1 MTNIPPKSNTKKT
14 PKQSPKIQM
23 NNYPFDLYQTS
34 PLVSNHEKLKNMDAL
49 KRNPVETPKFM
60 KGKNMNIEPKEFVQH
75 TWDVSNQKKMESL
88 IKKSNANSQG
98 LLDQLKSMRE
108 NERKKMETLKL
119 VDSAD
124 ASKSLKDAI
133 SFQGS
138 CMQMCP
144 IFECVRRDVE
154 NSLSKI
160 EKNNYGNVNYK
171 TAMKVFSRPAAFAPP
186 PLPSDVRPPKVLV
199 QSLNY
204 IIDNLLDLLPENESF
219 IWDRTRSIR
228 QDFTLQNYFGPECVE
243 CNEKIVRIHI
253 LILHSMIKSGIEYSK
268 QQELEQLNKTIIT
281 LCDIY
286 DEGRKRGYVYPNEA
300 EIRSYR
306 CLLNPRDSNIDVQ
319 AHGLS
324 EDVLNDDMFSIS
336 MTFRRI
342 MSSSTI
348 KERGAPSK
356 KKNGLNLTRTF
367 FKLIQNESKVPLLLA
382 MFLENYVNEMR
393 FYGLLKIK
401 VSWSKKLIDKVSFDT
416 ATDLFLF
423 NNDQEIME
431 LCDFYNIE
439 YDASNRTFNLSTLM
453 TDNPAGIDKKKA
465 LGDVSLRFIDDKLKS
480 IGSKSRIINMN
491 RHVNDMKPTFKSPKP
506 MKIAEKPLKQAQTTP
521 VNKKEKKDLRTVDK
535 EKSKKKAS
543 EETPKEATALSST
556 QTTEKKKENR
566 EGGFNKSQIINNTP
580 VMEFKKR
587 NDLFNQT
594 PSKITPNNPTKIVN
608 LEVGKK
614 TATDSPGI
622 DVDEIKKNTFK
633 IIYQELIEETSE
645 ILLNNLTEN
654 IVRNEIIKVKN
665 DFRKVQNTKS
675 EEPKAADLPNVKD
688 VVVDKK
694 QRESLL
700 LDFLK
705 SPTISNKLKSFS
717 TANDHENVILTP
729 LKKIKR
735 KLKISKDLFSHSK
748 KNQVI
753 LKNYINHVSYNM
765 KSNNLFNKFDNFD
778 IYWNCYSSDWSD
790 VSIKAILKLLSINK
804 IPFLYNHEK
813 INLKVCKYGIND
825 NLENTQLLM
834 FNTGINTS
842 NIHDFDEH
850 MESERIKLIDIL
862 DQLKNKCCMKVD
874 VLILFWKN
882 DGLSMFDLKFFEKY
896 DFVNSFKVLDIENS
910 SVVQTL
916 ELALNR
922 ISIDFDFKLNGDVGK
937 NILQSRYKD
946 EISKNEASM
955 ISMSKLDEIQRSLRK
970 ARKVVE
976 YKNEGRL
983 FEDVNTNKKRKLS
996 TTETGKKKK
1005 YSFNTSEPLSS
1016 NSTFES
1022 PSASFLVNKNNIP
1035 TLNFG
1040 NNNQRKSTFN
1050 YKNDR
1055 GRRIITPIEQSNF
1068 MTSSSS
1074 PKL

>member
-1 MTNIPPKSNTKKT
+1 MTNKSPKSNTKKN
-14 PKQSPKIQM
+14 PKQSPKNQS
-23 NNYPFDLYQTS
+23 NKFPFDLYQTS
-34 PLVSNHEKLKNMDAL
+34 PLVSNHEKLNSMNSS
-49 KRNPVETPKFM
+49 KRIPIDTPKFM
-60 KGKNMNIEPKEFVQH
+60 KGKNMNIEPKEFAQH
-75 TWDVSNQKKMESL
+75 PWDVNNQKKMEKL
-88 IKKSNANSQG
+88 IKKNSSNTQG

-108 NERKKMETLKL
+108 EERKKMETLKL

-133 SFQGS
+133 NFQGS

-160 EKNNYGNVNYK
+160 EKDTHGNVDYK
-171 TAMKVFSRPAAFAPP
+171 RAMKVFSRPAAFAPP

-199 QSLNY
+199 QSLDY

-286 DEGRKRGYVYPNEA
+286 DEGRKKGYVYPNEA

-306 CLLNPRDSNIDVQ
+306 CLLNPRDSSIDFQ
-319 AHGLS
+319 AQGLS
-324 EDVLNDDMFSIS
+324 EDVLNDDMFNVS

-342 MSSSTI
+342 MSNSSI
-348 KERGAPSK
+348 RERGAPSK
-356 KKNGLNLTRTF
+356 KKNGLNLARSF
-367 FKLIQNESKVPLLLA
+367 FQLIKDETKVPLLLA

-393 FYGLLKIK
+393 FHGLLKMK

-416 ATDLFLF
+416 AIDLFLF
-423 NNDQEIME
+423 NNDQEIMD

-439 YDASNRTFNLSTLM
+439 FDATNRTFNLSTLM
-453 TDNPAGIDKKKA
+453 TDNPSGIDQKKA
-465 LGDVSLRFIDDKLKS
+465 LSDVSLKFIDDKLKS
-480 IGSKSRIINMN
+480 IGSKSLIINMN
-491 RHVNDMKPTFKSPKP
+491 RNTIDIKSTFKSPKP
-506 MKIAEKPLKQAQTTP
+506 IKIAENSLKPTQKTS
-521 VNKKEKKDLRTVDK
+521 VNKEEKKNLRTVDK
-535 EKSKKKAS
+535 EKNKEKTTKTTS
-543 EETPKEATALSST
+543 EEIKSLSST
-556 QTTEKKKENR
+556 QKTEKKENF
-566 EGGFNKSQIINNTP
+566 EGGFNQNQIINNTP

-594 PSKITPNNPTKIVN
+594 PSKVTPNNPTKIVN
-608 LEVGKK
+608 LEAGKK
-614 TATDSPGI
+614 IASDSPGI
-622 DVDEIKKNTFK
+622 NVDEIKKNTFK

-645 ILLNNLTEN
+645 MLLNNLTKN
-654 IVRNEIIKVKN
+654 IVRNEVTKAKNDLNNVKN
-665 DFRKVQNTKS
+665 IKS
-675 EEPKAADLPNVKD
+675 DEPKTDDALNVKN

-694 QRESLL
+694 QREMLL

-705 SPTISNKLKSFS
+705 SPTISNKLKSIS
-717 TANDHENVILTP
+717 NANDHENIILTP
-729 LKKIKR
+729 LKKVKR
-735 KLKISKDLFSHSK
+735 KLKISKELFSNSK
-748 KNQVI
+748 KNQLI
-753 LKNYINHVSYNM
+753 LKNYINHVNYNM
-765 KSNNLFNKFDNFD
+765 KSNTLFNKFDNFD
-778 IYWNCYSSDWSD
+778 ICWNCYSSDWSD
-790 VSIKAILKLLSINK
+790 VSIKAILKLLNINK
-804 IPFLYNHEK
+804 IPFVYNHEK

-842 NIHDFDEH
+842 YINDFDEH
-850 MESERIKLIDIL
+850 MESERNNLIDIL
-862 DQLKNKCCMKVD
+862 EQLKNKCYMKLD

-896 DFVNSFKVLDIENS
+896 DFVNSYRVLDIDDP

-916 ELALNR
+916 ELALNK

-937 NILQSRYKD
+937 NTIQSRYKK
-946 EISKNEASM
+946 EISKSEISM
-955 ISMSKLDEIQRSLRK
+955 ISMLKLDEIQRSLRK

-976 YKNEGRL
+976 YKNEGKL
-983 FEDVNTNKKRKLS
+983 FEDFNRNKKRKLS
-996 TTETGKKKK
+996 TGQVDKKKK
-1005 YSFNTSEPLSS
+1005 YSFDTNEPLSS

-1050 YKNDR
+1050 YKTERD
-1055 GRRIITPIEQSNF
+1055 RRIITPIEQSHF
-1068 MTSSSS
+1068 MASSSS
-1074 PKL
+1074 PKM

>member
-1 MTNIPPKSNTKKT
+1 MTNLPTNSNTKKNSK
-14 PKQSPKIQM
+14 PSPKKEM
-23 NNYPFDLYQTS
+23 NNFPFDLYQTS
-34 PLVSNHEKLKNMDAL
+34 PLASNHEKLETKDAS
-49 KRNPVETPKFM
+49 KRKSIETPKFM
-60 KGKNMNIEPKEFVQH
+60 KGKDMNIEPKVFVQH
-75 TWDVSNQKKMESL
+75 TWDMSNQRKMENL
-88 IKKSNANSQG
+88 IKKSDVNTQG
-98 LLDQLKSMRE
+98 LLDQLKLMRE
-108 NERKKMETLKL
+108 NERKKMESLKL

-154 NSLSKI
+154 NSLSKV
-160 EKNNYGNVNYK
+160 EKNSQGNVNYK

-253 LILHSMIKSGIEYSK
+253 LIMHSMIKSGIEYSK
-268 QQELEQLNKTIIT
+268 QQEMEQLNKTIIT

-286 DEGRKRGYVYPNEA
+286 DEGRKKGYVYPNEA

-306 CLLNPRDSNIDVQ
+306 CLLSPRDSNIDVQ
-319 AHGLS
+319 AQCLS
-324 EDVLNDDMFSIS
+324 EDVINNDMFIIS

-342 MSSSTI
+342 MSNSSI
-348 KERGAPSK
+348 RERGAPSK
-356 KKNGLNLTRTF
+356 KKNGLNLARAF

-416 ATDLFLF
+416 ATELFLF
-423 NNDQEIME
+423 NNDHEIIE

-439 YDASNRTFNLSTLM
+439 YDATNRTFNLNTLM

-465 LGDVSLRFIDDKLKS
+465 LGDVSLKFINDKLKS
-480 IGSKSRIINMN
+480 IGSNSRIINMN
-491 RHVNDMKPTFKSPKP
+491 RHETDMKSIIKSSKP
-506 MKIAEKPLKQAQTTP
+506 MRIVEKPLKQAQTTP
-521 VNKKEKKDLRTVDK
+521 VGKKEKKDLRTIDK
-535 EKSKKKAS
+535 EKSQEKAS
-543 EETPKEATALSST
+543 EATSKEATALSST
-556 QTTEKKKENR
+556 QATKEEKKDCE
-566 EGGFNKSQIINNTP
+566 GFNKNQIVNNTP
-580 VMEFKKR
+580 VLEFKNR
-587 NDLFNQT
+587 NELFNNT
-594 PSKITPNNPTKIVN
+594 PSKVTPNNPTKVVN

-614 TATDSPGI
+614 VATDSPGI
-622 DVDEIKKNTFK
+622 NVEEIKKNGFK

-645 ILLNNLTEN
+645 ILLNNLTKN

-665 DFRKVQNTKS
+665 EFKKKENTKVD
-675 EEPKAADLPNVKD
+675 ELKEADVLNVKD
-688 VVVDKK
+688 VVVDKN

-705 SPTISNKLKSFS
+705 SPTISSKLKSFS
-717 TANDHENVILTP
+717 SANDHENVFLTP

-735 KLKISKDLFSHSK
+735 KLKISKELFSNSK
-748 KNQVI
+748 KNQMI
-753 LKNYINHVSYNM
+753 LKNYVNHVSYNM
-765 KSNNLFNKFDNFD
+765 KSNNLFNKFDHFD
-778 IYWNCYSSDWSD
+778 ICWNCYSSDWSD
-790 VSIKAILKLLSINK
+790 VSIKAILKMLNVNK
-804 IPFLYNHEK
+804 IPFMYNYEK
-813 INLKVCKYGIND
+813 INLKVCKYSIND

-862 DQLKNKCCMKVD
+862 DQLEIKCCMKVD
-874 VLILFWKN
+874 VIIFFWKN

-896 DFVNSFKVLDIENS
+896 DFVNSFRVLNIDDTR
-910 SVVQTL
+910 VVQTL
-916 ELALNR
+916 ELTLNR

-937 NILQSRYKD
+937 NIIKSRYKK
-946 EISKNEASM
+946 EISKSESGM
-955 ISMSKLDEIQRSLRK
+955 ISISKLDEIQRSLRK

-976 YKNEGRL
+976 YKNDGRL
-983 FEDVNTNKKRKLS
+983 FEDNNINKKRKLS
-996 TTETGKKKK
+996 STETTKKKK
-1005 YSFNTSEPLSS
+1005 YSFNSSEPLSS

-1040 NNNQRKSTFN
+1040 NTNQRKSTFN

-1055 GRRIITPIEQSNF
+1055 DRRIITPMEQSNF

-1074 PKL
+1074 PKS